1 MIDIQVVK
9 PEKVYILYDVTDESN
24 EKIIGVFKTEDGAKN
39 YLNNIFDDHE
49 PIKYFI
55 DYHYLLD

>member
-1 MIDIQVVK
+1 MIDIQFVK
-9 PEKVYILYDVTDESN
+9 TEKVYILYDVTDESDQ
-24 EKIIGVFKTEDGAKN
+24 KIVGVFKTEDGAKN

-49 PIKYFI
+49 SIKYFI